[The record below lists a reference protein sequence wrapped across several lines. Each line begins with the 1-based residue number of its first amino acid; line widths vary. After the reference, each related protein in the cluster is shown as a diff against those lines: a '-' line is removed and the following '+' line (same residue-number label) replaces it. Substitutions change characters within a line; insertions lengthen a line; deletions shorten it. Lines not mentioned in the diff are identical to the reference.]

1 MGYVVDKNAKN
12 VWVRDNADTEDL
24 SVQTSAS
31 AVYFNNG
38 RTMEQEFGKGSM
50 VSNVTTVE
58 SRMDKVI
65 DGTYDGAYESC
76 KMYGRSLVN
85 LFNSKQITPSLHFS
99 SNNDG
104 KYENIVKSNG
114 LIEFDIVGSENP
126 GNYQYINM
134 GKVNVDLLK
143 PNTRY
148 LVLFE
153 EITGIDTVSIRD
165 GNSANTVIDYTK
177 VGGKQYVI
185 LTTLSEWQKSN
196 QILYLYVQSK
206 TGIHVKVKNAM
217 IIEYQEGM
225 ENWDLDY
232 FERLCDVKAPI
243 LQNVGKNLFNIAN
256 HTENQWTF
264 SNGYPHEQ
272 VKTYEDRLKILNNEI
287 HFTTDGTNV
296 NKGVGYYV
304 PLCKNKDYTLNIN
317 KKSGNNF
324 CVKVFLIH
332 PSEKPLRQYIHDISR
347 MPVNSEVINT
357 KTFKANFNSTN
368 YEMCAIYIGGGGWEN
383 GATGTRSFVFNNISL
398 TQSSDNTTHEPYKT
412 NILET
417 SDEVILRGL
426 PNGVRDTYDCLTGE
440 YIRRV
445 GEIVLDGSQAINN
458 DGDLFYINVQ
468 DEVENNVTVSDTL
481 PSITVNQLLDGNEG
495 VAIQNRGDYGRL
507 YINIKGLSTREE
519 ITQRLQTTP
528 VKVHYGLVEP
538 VITHI
543 EPSTI
548 PFAYEDGHILL
559 ESGHEGSLLP
569 TLEYQTII
577 NRTGQIAMI
586 DKTIQQHGKKITMLE
601 KMLIQNIIDI
611 EYKNTLLSL
620 KLEMNEVI

>member
-1 MGYVVDKNAKN
+1 MGYRVDPNAKN
-12 VWVRDNADTEDL
+12 VWVRDNADTMDL
-24 SVQTSAS
+24 PVQTSAS
-31 AVYFNNG
+31 SVYFNNG
-38 RTMEQEFGKGSM
+38 RTMEQEFGKGAM
-50 VSNVTTVE
+50 VSNVATVE
-58 SRMDKVI
+58 SRMDSVVE
-65 DGTYDGAYESC
+65 GTYDGAYEYC
-76 KMYGRSLVN
+76 QMQGRSVVN
-85 LFNSKQITPSLHFS
+85 LFNSKQATPSLHFS
-99 SNNDG
+99 NNNDG

-264 SNGYPHEQ
+264 SNGYPYEQ
-272 VKTYEDRLKILNNEI
+272 VNTYEDRLKILNNEI
-287 HFTTDGTNV
+287 HFTTDGTTV

-347 MPVNSEVINT
+347 MPVNSEAINT

-368 YEMCAIYIGGGGWEN
+368 YEMCAIYIGGGWEN

-398 TQSSDNTTHEPYKT
+398 TQSSDNPTHEPYKT

-417 SDEVILRGL
+417 SNEVILRGL

-440 YIRRV
+440 HIRRV
-445 GEIVLDGSQAINN
+445 GERDYQES
-458 DGDLFYINVQ
+458 
-468 DEVENNVTVSDTL
+468 DESD
-481 PSITVNQLLDGNEG
+481 SN
-495 VAIQNRGDYGRL
+495 
-507 YINIKGLSTREE
+507 
-519 ITQRLQTTP
+519 
-528 VKVHYGLVEP
+528 
-538 VITHI
+538 VITDLVKTHYELAEPIVTQI
-543 EPSTI
+543 EPPTT
-548 PFAYEDGHILL
+548 PFAYENGHIIL
-559 ESGHEGSLLP
+559 ESGHERQSLLP
-569 TLEYQTII
+569 TLEYQTVVS
-577 NRTGQIAMI
+577 RSGQVAMI
-586 DKTIQQHGKKITMLE
+586 DKTIQQHERKITLLE
-601 KMLIQNIIDI
+601 KMLVQNIIDI
-611 EYKNTLLSL
+611 EYKNTLLAL
-620 KLEMNEVI
+620 KLEINEVI

>member
-1 MGYVVDKNAKN
+1 MGYRVDPNAKN
-12 VWVRDNADTEDL
+12 VWVRDNADTMDL
-24 SVQTSAS
+24 PVQTEANS
-31 AVYFNNG
+31 VYFNNG
-38 RTMEQEFGKGSM
+38 RTMEQEFGKGVMS
-50 VSNVTTVE
+50 SNVVTVDSGME
-58 SRMDKVI
+58 KVI

-76 KMYGRSLVN
+76 QMQGRSLVN
-85 LFNSKQITPSLHFS
+85 LFNSKQVTPSLHFS
-99 SNNDG
+99 NNNDG

-264 SNGYPHEQ
+264 SNGYPYEQ
-272 VKTYEDRLKILNNEI
+272 VNTYEDRLKILNNEI
-287 HFTTDGTNV
+287 HFTTDGTTV
-296 NKGVGYYV
+296 NKGVGYYI

-368 YEMCAIYIGGGGWEN
+368 YEMCAIYIGGGWEN

-417 SDEVILRGL
+417 SNDLVLRGL
-426 PNGVRDTYDCLTGE
+426 PSGIRDTYDCLTGE

-445 GEIVLDGSQAINN
+445 GERDYQESDESDSNVITDLVKTHYELAEPIV
-458 DGDLFYINVQ
+458 
-468 DEVENNVTVSDTL
+468 
-481 PSITVNQLLDGNEG
+481 
-495 VAIQNRGDYGRL
+495 
-507 YINIKGLSTREE
+507 
-519 ITQRLQTTP
+519 TQIEPPTTP
-528 VKVHYGLVEP
+528 FV
-538 VITHI
+538 
-543 EPSTI
+543 
-548 PFAYEDGHILL
+548 YENGHIIL
-559 ESGHEGSLLP
+559 ESGHEGQSLLP
-569 TLEYQTII
+569 TLEYQTVVS
-577 NRTGQIAMI
+577 RSGQVAMI
-586 DKTIQQHGKKITMLE
+586 DKTIQQHERKITLLE
-601 KMLIQNIIDI
+601 KMLVQNIIDI
-611 EYKNTLLSL
+611 EYKNTLLAL
-620 KLEMNEVI
+620 KLEINEVI

>member
-1 MGYVVDKNAKN
+1 MSYTINPNAKN
-12 VWVRDNADTEDL
+12 RWARNAENTMDL
-24 SVQTSAS
+24 SLETDAS
-31 AVYFNNG
+31 SVYLDNS
-38 RTMEQEFGKGSM
+38 RTLEQEIGEGSM
-50 VSNVTTVE
+50 VSNVATIDNGME
-58 SRMDKVI
+58 KVI

-76 KMYGRSLVN
+76 KMYGKSLVN

-217 IIEYQEGM
+217 IMEYQEGM

-264 SNGYPHEQ
+264 SNGYPYEQ
-272 VKTYEDRLKILNNEI
+272 VNTYEDRLKILNNEI
-287 HFTTDGTNV
+287 HFTTDGTTV
-296 NKGVGYYV
+296 NKGVGYYI

-368 YEMCAIYIGGGGWEN
+368 YEMCAIYIGGGWEN

-417 SDEVILRGL
+417 SNDLVLRGL
-426 PNGVRDTYDCLTGE
+426 PSGIRDTYDCLTGE

-445 GEIVLDGSQAINN
+445 GERDYQES
-458 DGDLFYINVQ
+458 
-468 DEVENNVTVSDTL
+468 DESD
-481 PSITVNQLLDGNEG
+481 SN
-495 VAIQNRGDYGRL
+495 
-507 YINIKGLSTREE
+507 
-519 ITQRLQTTP
+519 
-528 VKVHYGLVEP
+528 
-538 VITHI
+538 VITDLVKTHYELAEPIVTQI
-543 EPSTI
+543 EPPTT
-548 PFAYEDGHILL
+548 PFAYQNGHIIL
-559 ESGHEGSLLP
+559 ESGHEGQSLLP
-569 TLEYQTII
+569 TLEYSTVI
-577 NRTGQIAMI
+577 NKTGQVENVA
-586 DKTIQQHGKKITMLE
+586 KTIQRQEKQLTMLE
-601 KMLIQNIIDI
+601 QMLIQNIINLD
-611 EYKNTLLSL
+611 YNNTLLTL
-620 KLEMNEVI
+620 KNEMEEML